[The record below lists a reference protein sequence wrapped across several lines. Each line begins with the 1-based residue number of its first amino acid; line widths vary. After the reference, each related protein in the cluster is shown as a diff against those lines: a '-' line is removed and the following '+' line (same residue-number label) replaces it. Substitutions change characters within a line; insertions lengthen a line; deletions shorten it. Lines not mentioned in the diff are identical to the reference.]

1 MLSRA
6 RVRKK
11 KKKTIVSF
19 AFPAILNPGVFFCL
33 LWNCA
38 AVRASGSREG
48 TAEQANSPTGKIFCF
63 FGQVLHT
70 KVLPL
75 PFVAGKI
82 FEKKKA
88 STVMMLRDATNTR
101 QTTDDASTSASRS
114 SLKVSSA
121 EGARR
126 GGKIFEDIHGGNN
139 GRKVYDDD
147 VERTRRSSSQ
157 RVAEEEEEEEEE
169 EEDDLARDYT
179 IELLSDE
186 FVSEFLFDPTAFDSM
201 RAESERCCGSALE
214 ALYPTSVRQMN
225 REELL
230 KEKSNLKRRLRA
242 YDARLMKVNNIVAS
256 KADKKHARPL
266 YARLARVKQQIEL
279 LEIRDGLEVL
289 PNLKVAAIGTAN

>member
-1 MLSRA
+1 M
-6 RVRKK
+6 
-11 KKKTIVSF
+11 
-19 AFPAILNPGVFFCL
+19 
-33 LWNCA
+33 
-38 AVRASGSREG
+38 
-48 TAEQANSPTGKIFCF
+48 
-63 FGQVLHT
+63 
-70 KVLPL
+70 
-75 PFVAGKI
+75 
-82 FEKKKA
+82 
-88 STVMMLRDATNTR
+88 MMLRDATNTR

-114 SLKVSSA
+114 SLKGSSA

-126 GGKIFEDIHGGNN
+126 GGKIFEDIHSGNN
-139 GRKVYDDD
+139 DRKVDDD
-147 VERTRRSSSQ
+147 AVERTRRSSSQ

-169 EEDDLARDYT
+169 EEDLARDYT

-225 REELL
+225 REALL
-230 KEKSNLKRRLRA
+230 KEKSNLKKRLRA

-266 YARLARVKQQIEL
+266 YARLARVKQQIEM

>member
-1 MLSRA
+1 
-6 RVRKK
+6 
-11 KKKTIVSF
+11 
-19 AFPAILNPGVFFCL
+19 
-33 LWNCA
+33 
-38 AVRASGSREG
+38 
-48 TAEQANSPTGKIFCF
+48 
-63 FGQVLHT
+63 
-70 KVLPL
+70 
-75 PFVAGKI
+75 
-82 FEKKKA
+82 
-88 STVMMLRDATNTR
+88 MMLRDATNTR

-157 RVAEEEEEEEEE
+157 RAAEEEEEEEE
-169 EEDDLARDYT
+169 DLARDYT

-214 ALYPTSVRQMN
+214 ALYPTNVRQMN

-230 KEKSNLKRRLRA
+230 KEKSNLKKRLRA

>member
-1 MLSRA
+1 
-6 RVRKK
+6 VWQ
-11 KKKTIVSF
+11 
-19 AFPAILNPGVFFCL
+19 C
-33 LWNCA
+33 
-38 AVRASGSREG
+38 G
-48 TAEQANSPTGKIFCF
+48 TALSPQREPGGNSGIFLK
-63 FGQVLHT
+63 VLHT

-82 FEKKKA
+82 FEKKA

-114 SLKVSSA
+114 SLKGSSA

-139 GRKVYDDD
+139 GRKVDDDD

>member
-1 MLSRA
+1 MWQ
-6 RVRKK
+6 
-11 KKKTIVSF
+11 
-19 AFPAILNPGVFFCL
+19 C
-33 LWNCA
+33 
-38 AVRASGSREG
+38 G
-48 TAEQANSPTGKIFCF
+48 TALSPQREPGGNSGIFLK
-63 FGQVLHT
+63 VLHT
-70 KVLPL
+70 KVLPR
-75 PFVAGKI
+75 KI
-82 FEKKKA
+82 FEKKA

-114 SLKVSSA
+114 SLKGSSA

-126 GGKIFEDIHGGNN
+126 GGKIFEDIHSGNN
-139 GRKVYDDD
+139 GRKVDDDD

-157 RVAEEEEEEEEE
+157 RVAEEEEEEE

-230 KEKSNLKRRLRA
+230 KEKSNLKKRLRA

>member
-1 MLSRA
+1 MCFRYALSRA
-6 RVRKK
+6 RAEEKEEDNR
-11 KKKTIVSF
+11 
-19 AFPAILNPGVFFCL
+19 FFCFSRDFKSRRFFL
-33 LWNCA
+33 FVVELCGSAGQREPGGN
-38 AVRASGSREG
+38 SG
-48 TAEQANSPTGKIFCF
+48 IFLK
-63 FGQVLHT
+63 VLHT
-70 KVLPL
+70 KVLPR
-75 PFVAGKI
+75 KI
-82 FEKKKA
+82 FEKKA

-114 SLKVSSA
+114 SLKGSSA

-139 GRKVYDDD
+139 GRKVDDD
-147 VERTRRSSSQ
+147 EVERTRRSSSQ
-157 RVAEEEEEEEEE
+157 RAAEEEEEEEE
-169 EEDDLARDYT
+169 DLARDYT